1 MSFRERN
8 TVLIGIVTRAS
19 RRLSALTL
27 TTVLLALP
35 ACSGDAGDSSPAQG
49 GQAGAQV
56 LSDEAQALVA
66 QGNEAQRSGRYQEAL
81 EDFSKAL
88 EMYPNHPVPQFGT
101 LMAATAVG
109 DTALARSMR
118 EKLEETG
125 PELLEMLGPGG
136 AMGQGGA
143 HVPGG
148 GMPPGH
154 PNVETAPD
162 DTVSGMNKAG

>member
-1 MSFRERN
+1 
-8 TVLIGIVTRAS
+8 VIGIVTRAS
-19 RRLSALTL
+19 RRLTALTL
-27 TTVLLALP
+27 ATVLLALP
-35 ACSGDAGDSSPAQG
+35 ACGGDGGDSSPA
-49 GQAGAQV
+49 QAGAQV
-56 LSDEAQALVA
+56 LSNEAQALVA

-101 LMAATAVG
+101 LMAAMAVG
-109 DTALARSMR
+109 DTALAGSMR

-143 HVPGG
+143 HVPSG

>member
-1 MSFRERN
+1 MDIE
-8 TVLIGIVTRAS
+8 TRAS
-19 RRLSALTL
+19 RWLKMGTL
-27 TTVLLALP
+27 ATVLLTLS
-35 ACSGDAGDSSPAQG
+35 ACGGDSAPAEG
-49 GQAGAQV
+49 GQAGAQL

-66 QGNEAQRSGRYQEAL
+66 QGNEAQRSGRYEEAL

-88 EMYPNHPVPQFGT
+88 ELHPNHPVPQFGT
-101 LMAATAVG
+101 LMAAAAVG

-125 PELLEMLGPGG
+125 PELLEMLGPAG

-143 HVPGG
+143 GGVHAPAG

-154 PNVETAPD
+154 PTVEAAPD
-162 DTVSGMNKAG
+162 DTVSAMNEAG